1 MPGDLARDDGE
12 EVPAVAVEQAEDGRG
27 LVLDGRRQLELEA
40 VGAGALLEGRV
51 VRVPRDQGEADV
63 GGQLG
68 VWEMMR
74 CYFYG

>member
-1 MPGDLARDDGE
+1 MAGDLPGDDGE

-27 LVLDGRRQLELEA
+27 LVLDGGRQLELEA

-51 VRVPRDQGEADV
+51 VRVPRDEREADV

-68 VWEMMR
+68 VWEKNFR
-74 CYFYG
+74 YI